1 MSSTGDD
8 VVDREIT
15 GSTVADVGG
24 SISVLKRKGDLWEDH
39 KLDAFATRDVSIG
52 KLSQLIMSKL
62 RDPKS
67 KLDYVMVHI
76 RVPKK
81 AEALWKELSEALD
94 FNDSELMSVQRRMTK
109 YIERGAYRD
118 TTKELYSFRFG
129 TTPCVII
136 SEKLDYF
143 LNFVSVAN
151 SHKPISAAIFLQIS
165 ENSMDTERADVL
177 KMFTEVSVINI
188 KKKKKKGSGVGED
201 EYVSDITKKVKTMLR
216 VPPTFNAQPKAVLKA
231 IRICKKIFFILLISM
246 TVLTIL
252 DVFFKYYAP
261 VRYK

>member
-1 MSSTGDD
+1 MSSTGDG
-8 VVDREIT
+8 VVDREII
-15 GSTVADVGG
+15 GSSIADVGG

-94 FNDSELMSVQRRMTK
+94 FNDSELMLIRRRMTK

-143 LNFVSVAN
+143 FNFVSVAS

-165 ENSMDTERADVL
+165 ENCMDTERADAL
-177 KMFTEVSVINI
+177 RMFTEVSVINI
-188 KKKKKKGSGVGED
+188 KKKRKGSGVGEN

-216 VPPTFNAQPKAVLKA
+216 VPPTSNAQPKAVLKA
-231 IRICKKIFFILLISM
+231 IRICKKIFFILLIFM
-246 TVLTIL
+246 TMLTIL

-261 VRYK
+261 VKYK